1 MEAVASGPT
10 SVVGSDGS
18 PVAWECAPA
27 VLVFPQVAGVPES
40 ELTPLSAGEALL
52 ELAPNVLLTEPRSSQ
67 AHLDALAELVAA
79 SECFRLATGTDLV
92 ETLGGLLG

>member
-1 MEAVASGPT
+1 MPQRESADS
-10 SVVGSDGS
+10 
-18 PVAWECAPA
+18 
-27 VLVFPQVAGVPES
+27 QVAGVPES

-79 SECFRLATGTDLV
+79 SECFRLATGTDLEEAARRV
-92 ETLGGLLG
+92 GGLLP